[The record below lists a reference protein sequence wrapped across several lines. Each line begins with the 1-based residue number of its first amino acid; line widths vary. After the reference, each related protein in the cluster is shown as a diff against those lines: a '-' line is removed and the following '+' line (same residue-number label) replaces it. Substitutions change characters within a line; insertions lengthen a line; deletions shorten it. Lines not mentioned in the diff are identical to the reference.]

1 MLEKLHRTTLADD
14 IFKWF
19 FCAGVLRVNTYLG
32 AGWPAGTIL
41 GSAPMAL
48 TAPVIATG
56 GTEGLTT
63 GIWGLEYTVKS
74 YLTSKLIELSKNTM
88 ESAVAEW

>member
-1 MLEKLHRTTLADD
+1 MQQTTFLRD
-14 IFKWF
+14 F
-19 FCAGVLRVNTYLG
+19 FAGVLKANTYLGGANTYLG

-41 GSAPMAL
+41 GTAPMAL

-63 GIWGLEYTVKS
+63 GIWGLKYMYTEK
-74 YLTSKLIELSKNTM
+74 KLFNKQTTRVI
-88 ESAVAEW
+88 